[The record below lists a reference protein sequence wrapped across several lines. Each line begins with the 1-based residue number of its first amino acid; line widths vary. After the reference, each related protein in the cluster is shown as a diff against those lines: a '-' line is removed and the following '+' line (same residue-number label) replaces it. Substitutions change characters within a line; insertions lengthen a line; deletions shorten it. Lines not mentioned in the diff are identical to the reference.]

1 MNNAGNWSALAPDGV
16 SPSNALALADETAMV
31 RFGADHRS
39 VRLTSSTGGLDHTLR
54 RSLPGL
60 NITQFNDIRF
70 WLRGNRLADG
80 SPGRPF
86 YLEVRLA
93 SAAMG
98 LNDPGNTWRR
108 FLPITQVD
116 AWDLVILSL
125 DNLPLAVR
133 SAVNMIQFRCV
144 NDSAP
149 FVCFLDDLLAVREEM
164 IGDAESAL
172 LALLNEVVAID
183 GNDVPAFITHP
194 EGTPDQRIPS
204 IRITMYDI
212 QYVRELNSSSRK
224 RRDYTATSFRMAPMS
239 VHYDLYYFIDVYA
252 ETRQDKTELMEFVLR
267 TLSPSVALL
276 VNGMQLLLEWV
287 TMDPL
292 DQTGRR
298 RSDRELLY
306 FKVGTR
312 QEVGTLEVVTPPYAA
327 ITLVSDQKP

>member
-1 MNNAGNWSALAPDGV
+1 
-16 SPSNALALADETAMV
+16 
-31 RFGADHRS
+31 
-39 VRLTSSTGGLDHTLR
+39 
-54 RSLPGL
+54 
-60 NITQFNDIRF
+60 
-70 WLRGNRLADG
+70 
-80 SPGRPF
+80 
-86 YLEVRLA
+86 
-93 SAAMG
+93 
-98 LNDPGNTWRR
+98 
-108 FLPITQVD
+108 
-116 AWDLVILSL
+116 
-125 DNLPLAVR
+125 
-133 SAVNMIQFRCV
+133 
-144 NDSAP
+144 
-149 FVCFLDDLLAVREEM
+149 
-164 IGDAESAL
+164 
-172 LALLNEVVAID
+172 
-183 GNDVPAFITHP
+183 
-194 EGTPDQRIPS
+194 
-204 IRITMYDI
+204 MYDI